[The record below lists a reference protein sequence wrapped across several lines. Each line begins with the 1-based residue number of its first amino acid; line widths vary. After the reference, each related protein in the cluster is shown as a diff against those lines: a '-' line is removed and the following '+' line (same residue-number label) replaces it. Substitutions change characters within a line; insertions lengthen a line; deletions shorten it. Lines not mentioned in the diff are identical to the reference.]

1 MIINAFSTL
10 GLSGKPFPTS
20 QPWYFDY
27 GAFHYMTNTAA
38 YLSNLQ
44 KYFGNL
50 KIHTANGSSLPIT
63 TTGDVFPT
71 VTNVFV
77 SPNLTLLLALYLLD
91 N

>member
-20 QPWYFDY
+20 KPWYFDY

-50 KIHTANGSSLPIT
+50 KIHTVNGSSLPIT
-63 TTGDVFPT
+63 TTGDVFPI

-77 SPNLTLLLALYLLD
+77 SPNLTLLLALCLLD